1 MGSEEIVMK
10 DRILICGCLIALIPL
25 LYFAW
30 RTTMRAK
37 KAEEYRRRVFSVYN
51 VRMAF
56 QNYLEYSN
64 GASYLRPTANP
75 TNYLLQIAKRFE
87 DEDGYLF
94 QFGRCN
100 GEECVM
106 DLWGNPFV
114 VIWTKD
120 LDELSR
126 KGIMISD
133 GVLRGFKIGECYM
146 WSCGRNGKNDWGH
159 YDDVP

>member
-10 DRILICGCLIALIPL
+10 DRIRICGCLIALIPL

-37 KAEEYRRRVFSVYN
+37 RAEEYRRRVITVYN

-56 QNYLEYSN
+56 RNFLECGN
-64 GASYLRPTANP
+64 GASCLRPTDNP
-75 TNYLLQIAKRFE
+75 TNYLLQIAKHFE
-87 DEDGYLF
+87 AENGYLF

-114 VIWTKD
+114 
-120 LDELSR
+120 
-126 KGIMISD
+126 G
-133 GVLRGFKIGECYM
+133 G
-146 WSCGRNGKNDWGH
+146 
-159 YDDVP
+159 